1 MNNTRR
7 GLTAF
12 VLVIAGLAGSVIG
25 QDVRIDRRYAPGQ
38 RAQGRLLDASLE
50 YGSGGINSAV
60 PTNYVNTHIS
70 SLTESRGLSGFSG
83 RAPNLSRSL
92 RVRDISGGIST
103 FRQQSLGGAYSS
115 RSGNLYRPQE
125 MKYDNPLTR
134 TLHTRDIVR
143 AESIGRLPLPKNV
156 TRNNKIANKLF
167 VDATVDYKSFMP
179 VNARVTGRELGLGR
193 DDPRHAIQNQLIHKF
208 ESHDIA
214 QRGGDELFGVLRQED
229 RAKLAREL
237 SEFRDEDKADK
248 VEADQQAVDAQVDAR
263 IGEPLEA
270 ETGKELVERLRKPG
284 EPRETEDARDSRDK
298 RKLRPD
304 RMSTST
310 PDIPGENQ
318 DVFFDLL
325 LKLQEQKRQ
334 DREAEAKAKEAAKAE
349 AQDAIRELPD
359 EEPSPAETALPYRI
373 RQESRLEPSERFVEV
388 DAKKHLIIHN
398 LAGTSKDLF
407 NRYMNRAK
415 KDLLAGRSYQASR
428 WYELATMVRPKN
440 PLAYLGGCL
449 STFAA
454 GEWFTASRR
463 LQAAV
468 ELFPPLM
475 ETKLNI
481 PKLMPAKTFR
491 TKLAALENWIATINE
506 KDVQLLFMA
515 AFLQHNDGNDN
526 GARRHAKTILEVE
539 KSDRQLIKG
548 LKKKTNYKILL
559 QRHEERYRIPK
570 AYAEYLLSGKVPSKQ
585 SAKPKGFLKDTK
597 APKAK

>member
-1 MNNTRR
+1 MNNTQR

-12 VLVIAGLAGSVIG
+12 VLVMAGLVGSVMG
-25 QDVRIDRRYAPGQ
+25 QDSRIDRRYTPGR
-38 RAQGRLLDASLE
+38 RAQGRLLDASME

-70 SLTESRGLSGFSG
+70 SLSESRGLSGFSG
-83 RAPNLSRSL
+83 HVPSLSRSL
-92 RVRDISGGIST
+92 RVRDISSGVST
-103 FRQQSLGGAYSS
+103 FRQQSLGGAYSP

-125 MKYDNPLTR
+125 MQYDDPLTR
-134 TLHTRDIVR
+134 TLHTSDIVR
-143 AESIGRLPLPKNV
+143 AGSIGRLALPKSV
-156 TRNNKIANKLF
+156 ARNNKLANKLY
-167 VDATVDYKSFMP
+167 VDATVDYKSFLP
-179 VNARVTGRELGLGR
+179 VNVRVTGHELGLGR
-193 DDPRHAIQNQLIHKF
+193 DDPRHTLHSQRIREF

-237 SEFRDEDKADK
+237 SEFRDADKADDT
-248 VEADQQAVDAQVDAR
+248 EADQKAVDAQVDAR

-270 ETGKELVERLRKPG
+270 ESGKELVERLRRPG
-284 EPRETEDARDSRDK
+284 EPRETEDARDSRDE
-298 RKLRPD
+298 RKQRPD
-304 RMSTST
+304 RTSTST

-334 DREAEAKAKEAAKAE
+334 EREAEAKEKAAAREKDSTEAEAAGVDRK
-349 AQDAIRELPD
+349 LPD
-359 EEPSPAETALPYRI
+359 KKLSPIEAALPYRV

-388 DAKKHLIIHN
+388 DTKRDLVIHN

-454 GEWFTASRR
+454 GEWFTAARKF
-463 LQAAV
+463 QTAV

-475 ETKLNI
+475 DTKLNI
-481 PKLMPAKTFR
+481 PKLMPIKTFHA
-491 TKLAALENWIATINE
+491 KLAALEHWIGTVNE

-515 AFLQHNDGNDN
+515 AFLQHNNGNDG
-526 GARRHAKTILEVE
+526 GAKRHAKAILEGE
-539 KSDRQLIKG
+539 KYNRRLIEK
-548 LKKKTNYKILL
+548 LKKKVDYKRLL
-559 QRHEERYRIPK
+559 LRHEERYRIPK
-570 AYAEYLLSGKVPSKQ
+570 AYAESLLNGKTPARK
-585 SAKPKGFLKDTK
+585 SAKSKGSPK
-597 APKAK
+597 